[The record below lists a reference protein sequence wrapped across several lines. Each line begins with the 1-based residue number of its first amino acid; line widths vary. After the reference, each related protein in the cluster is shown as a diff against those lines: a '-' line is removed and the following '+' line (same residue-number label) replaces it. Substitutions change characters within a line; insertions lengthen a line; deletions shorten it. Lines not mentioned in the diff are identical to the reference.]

1 MPEYAITFA
10 RSARKELERL
20 NTNVLGRIFPKIEAL
35 AQNPRPPSCRK
46 LRGFDGLWWIR
57 IGDYRVIYQILDDK
71 MAVDIVAVR
80 HRSQVYRSRLL

>member
-1 MPEYAITFA
+1 MSPKGTGTPQHECA
-10 RSARKELERL
+10 RSDLSKDRSVGSKPSSPWLPKTARL
-20 NTNVLGRIFPKIEAL
+20 
-35 AQNPRPPSCRK
+35 
-46 LRGFDGLWWIR
+46 DGLWRIR